1 MLYFHCSNYRKL
13 LYLGMRVQNKEKLDT
28 FKRKHPTIAGAIN
41 RWVNIVE
48 AADWKIPTDVKKT
61 FGVNVDFVGKQVVFD
76 VGGNNARII
85 SKIIYGTLQI
95 VNVTHVLDHAEYDK
109 KKWKE

>member
-1 MLYFHCSNYRKL
+1 
-13 LYLGMRVQNKEKLDT
+13 MRVQNKEKLDI
-28 FKRKHPTIAGAIN
+28 FRRKHPSMANALN

-48 AADWKIPTDVKKT
+48 AADWKSPIDVKST

-76 VGGNNARII
+76 VGGNKARII
-85 SKIIYGTLQI
+85 AKIIYGILQI

>member
-1 MLYFHCSNYRKL
+1 
-13 LYLGMRVQNKEKLDT
+13 MRVQNKEKLD
-28 FKRKHPTIAGAIN
+28 FFRRKHPSIASALN

-48 AADWKIPTDVKKT
+48 AAAWKSPVDVKST

-76 VGGNNARII
+76 VGGNKARIVA
-85 SKIIYGTLQI
+85 KVVYGILQL